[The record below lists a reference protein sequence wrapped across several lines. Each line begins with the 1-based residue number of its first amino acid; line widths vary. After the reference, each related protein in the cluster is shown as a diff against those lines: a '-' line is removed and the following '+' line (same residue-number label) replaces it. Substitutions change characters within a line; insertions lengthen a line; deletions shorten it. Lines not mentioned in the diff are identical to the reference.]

1 MITFCSFSK
10 KTGNTG
16 NRFFHSFWLCITIMI
31 VTMMATILLPQQYS
45 YAGQATLTWNAPTT
59 NIDGTPITY
68 FSGDYRI
75 YYGTAT
81 GNYSQLT
88 NLNNSNSVVTKE
100 ISNLTDGQSYYFV
113 VTAINTMGNESGY
126 SNEVTKTALSVTPTT
141 YTITASAGTNGTI
154 SPAGTTT
161 VSSGAGQAYTITPNT
176 GYHVASVLVDGSP
189 VGKVTSYTLSNVTAN
204 HTISATFAIDTFSG
218 QVTLTWNAPTTNIDG
233 TPITDFSGD
242 YKIYY
247 GTATGNYSQLTNLN
261 NSNSVVT
268 KEISNL
274 TDGQSYYF
282 VVTAL
287 NTQGI
292 ESDYSNEVSKTAQ
305 SVNPTTYAITASAG
319 TNGTISPAGTTT
331 VSSGAG
337 QAYTITPNTGYHVAS
352 VLVDGSPVGTVTS
365 YTFSNVT
372 ANHTISATFAI
383 NTYTITAS
391 SGTNGTVTPAGTT
404 TVSSGVGQVYT
415 ITPSTGYHVASV
427 LVDGSPVGTVTS
439 YTFSNVTA
447 NHTISATFAINTY
460 TITASSGTNGTVTP
474 AGTTTVS
481 SGVGQV
487 YTITPS
493 TGYHVASVLVDGSPV
508 GTVTSYTFSNV
519 TANHTISATFEND
532 TYTAITSANN
542 ATFIVGFSGT
552 FTVTTSGYPSPALSE
567 TGTLPTGVTFNA
579 STGVLSGTP
588 AAGTGG
594 VYNITFTAANGVA
607 PNATQDFTLTVK
619 QAPAIISAN
628 SATFNVGTAGT
639 FTVTATGYLSPTLNI
654 TGSLPAGVTFN
665 AATGVLSGTPKA
677 GTVGSYNLT
686 IFATN
691 GVTPNAS
698 QSFTLTVKKTGTST
712 TISGNTRHPHVKGDT
727 YNVTFAVSSDGG
739 SPTGSVTVS
748 DGTDS
753 CSAPVSAGS
762 CQLTSTTAGLKTI
775 KATYSGDSNFK
786 GSTSSGIAVR
796 VLNLFTTVAKGA
808 GIDGGTI
815 KSNSKI
821 NATWDGSVTDGTNI
835 EQLPEGTGPYA
846 ITATAKAGEKVKWMG
861 DCDITGG
868 NNSSVATCSINS
880 ITENKSVQAVFMH
893 KVPSAPS
900 ALAANALKEKK
911 VSLTWSDNS
920 GDEYGFRIERKADG
934 GAYKLINT
942 VDVDVKTFTDTGL
955 VPGKTYIYRVSAY
968 NDGGDSAYSGEAV
981 AALIIPNA
989 PTVLRTRAIAPAK
1002 IVIAWTDNS
1011 SIEHG
1016 FKLQRST
1023 GLCSQKAAWV
1033 DVPGAL
1039 GADVTE
1045 HIDSGLDPKTAYS
1058 YRIKAYNTY
1067 GESGYSNCFA
1077 STTGEAGTPH
1087 SPTELE
1093 AASSDGS
1100 SIELTWQDNS
1110 YNETSFRIYRRVDR
1124 GDWALLFTTGA
1135 AVTNYTDTSAV
1146 NNDSTAKYSYYL
1158 TACNVAGC
1166 SPASTRARVPKPPS
1180 SLIAAP
1186 QVTDGIRLDWT
1197 PADAAKTGQ
1206 VIYRKTG
1213 DCSSADA
1220 WFEIAELAEGA
1231 DSYKDISV
1239 TGESVYS
1246 YVIMT
1251 STKSFFHP
1259 LAYGY
1264 SEQSNCSSAIAP

>member
-1 MITFCSFSK
+1 MLS
-10 KTGNTG
+10 
-16 NRFFHSFWLCITIMI
+16 HSFWLWITIMI
-31 VTMMATILLPQQYS
+31 VTMMATILLPQQYC
-45 YAGQATLTWNAPTT
+45 YAGQVTLTWNAPTT
-59 NIDGTPITY
+59 NSDGTPITY

-88 NLNNSNSVVTKE
+88 NLNNSNSVVTQQV
-100 ISNLTDGQSYYFV
+100 SDLTDGQSYYFV
-113 VTAINTMGNESGY
+113 VTALNTMGSESGY

-161 VSSGAGQAYTITPNT
+161 VNSGAGQVYTINPST
-176 GYHVASVLVDGSP
+176 GYHVAGVLVDGSP
-189 VGKVTSYTLSNVTAN
+189 VGTVTSYTFSNVTAN

-282 VVTAL
+282 VVTAV
-287 NTQGI
+287 NTLGI
-292 ESDYSNEVSKTAQ
+292 ESDYSNEVTKTAL
-305 SVNPTTYAITASAG
+305 SVTPTIFTITASAG

-337 QAYTITPNTGYHVAS
+337 QVYTITPGTGYHVAS

-391 SGTNGTVTPAGTT
+391 AGTNGTISPAGTT
-404 TVSSGVGQVYT
+404 TVNSGAGQVYT

-447 NHTISATFAINTY
+447 NHTISATFAINSY
-460 TITASSGTNGTVTP
+460 TITASAGTNGTISP
-474 AGTTTVS
+474 AGTTTVN
-481 SGVGQV
+481 SGGSQI
-487 YTITPS
+487 YTITPG
-493 TGYHVASVLVDGSPV
+493 TGYHVAGVLVDGSPV

-519 TANHTISATFEND
+519 TANHTISATFAITTYTITASAGTNGTISPAGTTTVNSGGSQVYTINPSTGYHVASVLVDSSPVGTVTSYTFSNVTADHTISATFEND

-542 ATFIVGFSGT
+542 AAFIVGSSGT

-588 AAGTGG
+588 AAGTSGD
-594 VYNITFTAANGVA
+594 YNITFTAANGVA
-607 PNATQDFTLTVK
+607 PNASQDFTLTVK

-628 SATFNVGTAGT
+628 NATFNVGTAGT
-639 FTVTATGYLSPTLNI
+639 FTVIATGYLSPTLSI
-654 TGSLPAGVTFN
+654 AGSLPGGVTFN

-677 GTVGSYNLT
+677 GTVGLYDLT
-686 IFATN
+686 FFATN

-712 TISGNTRHPHVKGDT
+712 TISGNTRHPHVKGSS
-727 YNVTFAVSSDGG
+727 YMVSFAVSSDGG

-815 KSNSKI
+815 KSSSKI

-835 EQLPEGTGPYA
+835 EQLPESTGPYA

-893 KVPSAPS
+893 KVPSAPTAIIS
-900 ALAANALKEKK
+900 KVLKEKQ
-911 VSLTWSDNS
+911 VYLTWTDNSDN
-920 GDEYGFRIERKADG
+920 EYGFIIERKEDG
-934 GAYKLINT
+934 GTYKQIKT
-942 VDVDVKTFTDTGL
+942 VGTDVRTFTNAGL
-955 VPGKTYIYRVSAY
+955 APGKTYTYRVRAY
-968 NDGGDSAYSGEAV
+968 NDGGNSAYGDETV
-981 AALIIPNA
+981 AALTIPNA
-989 PTVLRTRAIAPAK
+989 PTELRTKAISPAE

-1011 SIEHG
+1011 SIEKG
-1016 FKLQRST
+1016 FKLQRAAGSMQPKR
-1023 GLCSQKAAWV
+1023 GLGQ
-1033 DVPGAL
+1033 
-1039 GADVTE
+1039 
-1045 HIDSGLDPKTAYS
+1045 
-1058 YRIKAYNTY
+1058 
-1067 GESGYSNCFA
+1067 
-1077 STTGEAGTPH
+1077 
-1087 SPTELE
+1087 
-1093 AASSDGS
+1093 
-1100 SIELTWQDNS
+1100 
-1110 YNETSFRIYRRVDR
+1110 RV
-1124 GDWALLFTTGA
+1124 
-1135 AVTNYTDTSAV
+1135 
-1146 NNDSTAKYSYYL
+1146 
-1158 TACNVAGC
+1158 
-1166 SPASTRARVPKPPS
+1166 
-1180 SLIAAP
+1180 
-1186 QVTDGIRLDWT
+1186 
-1197 PADAAKTGQ
+1197 
-1206 VIYRKTG
+1206 
-1213 DCSSADA
+1213 
-1220 WFEIAELAEGA
+1220 
-1231 DSYKDISV
+1231 
-1239 TGESVYS
+1239 
-1246 YVIMT
+1246 
-1251 STKSFFHP
+1251 
-1259 LAYGY
+1259 
-1264 SEQSNCSSAIAP
+1264 